1 MPPRKSDREIERA
14 EKALQLVARREY
26 SLQALI
32 DLSQSLALSHNLYET
47 MDALLLSLMGQFSL
61 SRVCLWMLPEGQ
73 EGVPVLA
80 RSRGVDAAKAHVL
93 MTACAPRLIQ
103 HLRREEGPVTVED
116 LIDGTDAPIR
126 DFATNA
132 GFLQFAPIH
141 LRNELMGIVGIG
153 ARRDGEAC
161 SELDLQLLRASLAIA
176 SVALESGRFY
186 GTLLGKSR
194 ELRLANERL
203 GELDRLKFE
212 FLGNINHELRTPL
225 SVIIASLDCLIR
237 AESKETP
244 GQELIRYA
252 VGQAQKLLGLIENL
266 LTLSAA
272 AQKSLRPAATLA
284 DVVTAVSEFHRDR
297 IPGVSAGLREFT
309 CVLESPELTAC
320 FDDQQLRTV
329 LDALLENAVK
339 FTPTGS
345 HIRLRVRDVV
355 EDGESWARID
365 LEDDG
370 PGIPPESLPSLF
382 EPFQQLD
389 GSMTREAGGMGIGL
403 ALAREL
409 ARGQGGRL
417 TAFSEVGKGSIFSV
431 FLPATVQFRSRAADD
446 PDRKGIVMSQDLEI
460 HEVESKGTTAVLR
473 VKGRL
478 DVKTSPLLLQRV
490 SEIQSKGQNLVLNLA
505 EVSFIGSSGIGALL
519 VLVEQFTEQAGMV
532 RLASPSPA
540 VMSVIQLLNLDRF
553 LAIDPTEDK
562 ALANLGA

>member
-1 MPPRKSDREIERA
+1 MPEKSDRDIERA

-32 DLSQSLALSHNLYET
+32 DLSQALALSHNLYET

-61 SRVCLWMLPEGQ
+61 ARICLWMLPEGQ

-80 RSRGVDAAKAHVL
+80 RSRGVDAARAHVL

-103 HLRREEGPVTVED
+103 HLRREEGPVKVED

-126 DFATNA
+126 DFARSA
-132 GFLQFAPIH
+132 GFHQFAPIH

-153 ARRDGEAC
+153 ARRDGEPC

-237 AESKETP
+237 ADSPESP
-244 GQELIRYA
+244 GQELVRYA
-252 VGQAQKLLGLIENL
+252 VGQAHKLLGMVENL

-284 DVVTAVSEFHRDR
+284 DVVDAVSEFHRDR
-297 IPGVSAGLREFT
+297 LPGVSSGLREFT

-370 PGIPPESLPSLF
+370 PGIPPERLPSLF

-389 GSMTREAGGMGIGL
+389 GSMTRKAGGMGIGL

-417 TAFSEVGKGSIFSV
+417 TAWSEVGKGSIFSV
-431 FLPATVQFRSRAADD
+431 FLPATVQFQSKAADD
-446 PDRKGIVMSQDLEI
+446 RERKGVVMSQDLELQ
-460 HEVESKGTTAVLR
+460 EVESSGPTAVLR

-490 SEIQSKGQNLVLNLA
+490 SEIQARGQNLVLNLA

-519 VLVEQFTEQAGMV
+519 VLVEQFSEQAGMV

-562 ALANLGA
+562 ALSNLGA

>member
-1 MPPRKSDREIERA
+1 MLRKNDREVERA
-14 EKALQLVARREY
+14 GKALQLLARREY

-32 DLSQSLALSHNLYET
+32 DLSQSLALSHDLYET

-61 SRVCLWMLPEGQ
+61 ARVCLWMMPEG
-73 EGVPVLA
+73 GDGLPVLA
-80 RSRGVDAAKAHVL
+80 RSRGVDPARAQVL
-93 MTACAPRLIQ
+93 MSACAPRLIQ
-103 HLRREEGPVTVED
+103 HLRREPGPIKVHD
-116 LIDGTDAPIR
+116 LIDATDAPIR
-126 DFATNA
+126 DFATNS
-132 GFLQFAPIH
+132 GFVQFAPIH
-141 LRNELMGIVGIG
+141 LRSELMGIVGIG
-153 ARRDGEAC
+153 ARRDGEPC
-161 SELDLQLLRASLAIA
+161 SDLDLQLLRASLAIA

-186 GTLLGKSR
+186 GSLLGKSR

-237 AESKETP
+237 ADSEATP
-244 GQELIRYA
+244 GQELVRYA
-252 VGQAQKLLGLIENL
+252 VSQAQKLHVMVENL

-284 DVVTAVSEFHRDR
+284 DVVGAVSDFHRDR
-297 IPGVSAGLREFT
+297 LPGVSAGLREFT
-309 CVLESPELTAC
+309 CVLEAKELTAC
-320 FDDQQLRTV
+320 FDDQQLRTI

-339 FTPTGS
+339 FTPSAS
-345 HIRLRVRDVV
+345 HIRLRVREVV
-355 EDGESWARID
+355 EDGEGWARID

-370 PGIPPESLPSLF
+370 PGIPPDRLPSLF
-382 EPFQQLD
+382 EPFRQLD
-389 GSMTREAGGMGIGL
+389 GSLTRAAGGMGIGL

-409 ARGQGGRL
+409 AQGQGGRL
-417 TAFSEVGKGSIFSV
+417 TAWSEVGKGSIFSV
-431 FLPATVQFRSRAADD
+431 FLPATVQFRSKAADD
-446 PDRKGIVMSQDLEI
+446 RERKGVVMSQDLELQ
-460 HEVESKGTTAVLR
+460 EVESSGTTAVLR

-490 SEIQSKGQNLVLNLA
+490 SEIQARGQNLVLNLA

-562 ALANLGA
+562 ALSNLGA